1 MVLATVRSRARS
13 KNRFSPPSGGFILK
27 GASMV
32 SKKDLKK
39 AIKDLEKEESKKSS
53 KKKPPSLK
61 ERVNRIAEG
70 NDPRYYLQ

>member
-1 MVLATVRSRARS
+1 
-13 KNRFSPPSGGFILK
+13 
-27 GASMV
+27 MV

-39 AIKDLEKEESKKSS
+39 AIKDLEKEEPKKPN